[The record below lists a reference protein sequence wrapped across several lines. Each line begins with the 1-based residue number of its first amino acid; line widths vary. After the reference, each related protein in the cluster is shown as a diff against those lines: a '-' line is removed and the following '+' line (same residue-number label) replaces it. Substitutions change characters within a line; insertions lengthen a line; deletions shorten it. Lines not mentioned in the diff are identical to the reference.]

1 MWRFCAS
8 WAKFCVK
15 ETVFMFGYVTVAKN
29 QLTEDEYKMFCAYY
43 CGVCRATA
51 AQGSQAARLALSYDI
66 TFLAIVLSSVLDG
79 APQTVSKG
87 CAAHPIKKRE
97 SVLNDPAVDYAA
109 AVGVLL
115 SYLKLAD
122 DRRDD
127 RSFKA
132 AAGMAVMHSA
142 YRRAGKR
149 YGAESDMIKW
159 QLDILSSLEE
169 SGCGSVDETADAFAK
184 ILEGLFTPPFIE
196 DEPTRRA
203 LAWLGYNLGRWIYII
218 DAYNDMDRDFGEGAY
233 NPFLAGGKT
242 PQEQKGLPETELSL
256 TFTLENIAS
265 AFELIDFK
273 KNKSIIGKMIYT
285 SLKAKQRSVLSGEDA
300 GGRQM
305 VFPGL
310 TCGPSN
316 GA

>member
-1 MWRFCAS
+1 M
-8 WAKFCVK
+8 
-15 ETVFMFGYVTVAKN
+15 
-29 QLTEDEYKMFCAYY
+29 
-43 CGVCRATA
+43 
-51 AQGSQAARLALSYDI
+51 
-66 TFLAIVLSSVLDG
+66 
-79 APQTVSKG
+79 
-87 CAAHPIKKRE
+87 
-97 SVLNDPAVDYAA
+97 NDPAVDYAA

-122 DRRDD
+122 DRHDD

-132 AAGMAVMHSA
+132 AAGMAFMHSA
-142 YRRAGKR
+142 YRRAEKR
-149 YGAESDMIKW
+149 YGAEADMIKQ

-169 SGCGSVDETADAFAK
+169 NRCGSVDETADAFAK
-184 ILEGLFTPPFIE
+184 ILEGLFTPPFIK

-218 DAYNDMDRDFGEGAY
+218 DAYNDMDRDFEKESY
-233 NPFLAGGKT
+233 NPFLAEGKT
-242 PQEQKGLPETELSL
+242 PREQKERPETELSL

-300 GGRQM
+300 GAQGFAFTGMRCARRNE
-305 VFPGL
+305 G
-310 TCGPSN
+310 
-316 GA
+316 